1 MKYIQTDI
9 EAEEEMLEPLTGF
22 LLNHGITGTAVED
35 PADLELILNKEEDY
49 EWDYISEKV
58 MSMRDSRP
66 RITFY
71 LEDSGENRL
80 LAAKIAE
87 EAGQMFP
94 GTDIRITWEDDSLW
108 KDKWK
113 EYFKPARITDRLTVK
128 PTWEEYHPQE
138 DELVIE
144 IDPGMA
150 FGTGTH
156 ETTSLCLKLMEVCLL
171 KEGRSSGREKVRDP
185 GKGCAQDH
193 DRFTE
198 KTDRPSVLDVG
209 CGSGILSIGA
219 ALLGAEEILAIDID
233 PEAVRVTEE
242 NVRLNHVEK
251 LVRVRQGNLVD
262 GIDFKADL
270 IVANLMADLVMELSA
285 HVAGHLSLGG
295 VFISSGILVE
305 KAEEVAAAIRKAGFD
320 IDEIR
325 KDGMWCA
332 IIAHLRQGSEK

>member
-22 LLNHGITGTAVED
+22 LFSHGITGTAVED

-171 KEGRSSGREKVRDP
+171 KEGRSSGREKYGIP
-185 GKGCAQDH
+185 
-193 DRFTE
+193 E
-198 KTDRPSVLDVG
+198 KDAPRIMT
-209 CGSGILSIGA
+209 
-219 ALLGAEEILAIDID
+219 ALQK
-233 PEAVRVTEE
+233 
-242 NVRLNHVEK
+242 K
-251 LVRVRQGNLVD
+251 LTGQVYW
-262 GIDFKADL
+262 
-270 IVANLMADLVMELSA
+270 M
-285 HVAGHLSLGG
+285 
-295 VFISSGILVE
+295 
-305 KAEEVAAAIRKAGFD
+305 
-320 IDEIR
+320 
-325 KDGMWCA
+325 
-332 IIAHLRQGSEK
+332 

>member
-113 EYFKPARITDRLTVK
+113 EYFKPARITDCLTVK
-128 PTWEEYHPQE
+128 PTWE
-138 DELVIE
+138 
-144 IDPGMA
+144 
-150 FGTGTH
+150 
-156 ETTSLCLKLMEVCLL
+156 
-171 KEGRSSGREKVRDP
+171 
-185 GKGCAQDH
+185 
-193 DRFTE
+193 
-198 KTDRPSVLDVG
+198 
-209 CGSGILSIGA
+209 
-219 ALLGAEEILAIDID
+219 
-233 PEAVRVTEE
+233 
-242 NVRLNHVEK
+242 
-251 LVRVRQGNLVD
+251 
-262 GIDFKADL
+262 
-270 IVANLMADLVMELSA
+270 
-285 HVAGHLSLGG
+285 
-295 VFISSGILVE
+295 
-305 KAEEVAAAIRKAGFD
+305 
-320 IDEIR
+320 
-325 KDGMWCA
+325 
-332 IIAHLRQGSEK
+332 